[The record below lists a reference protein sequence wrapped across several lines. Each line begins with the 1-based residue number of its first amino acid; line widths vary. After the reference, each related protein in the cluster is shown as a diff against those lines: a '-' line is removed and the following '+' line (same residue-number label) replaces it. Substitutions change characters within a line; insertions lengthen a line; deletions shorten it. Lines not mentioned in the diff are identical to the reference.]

1 GTPESRGALPR
12 RGSVR
17 RQGDGLRPAPDSPPA
32 LSVPQRLRRVDRPA
46 GPVPGRAL
54 DQIIGWLTTDEP
66 RFILVLGSFGYGKTF
81 LTHQLAL
88 ELPRRLPHLDPMLVE
103 LRQLEKSP
111 DLDRLVAQHLVD
123 SQVRRPDLDP
133 VRHLLAQRRP
143 G

>member
-1 GTPESRGALPR
+1 GGY
-12 RGSVR
+12 G
-17 RQGDGLRPAPDSPPA
+17 QGQADRLRSEPTSLPA
-32 LSVPQRLRRVDRPA
+32 LYVPQRIRRVDRTA
-46 GPVPGRAL
+46 AAVTGHAL
-54 DQIIGWLTTDEP
+54 DQIVEWLTTDEA